1 MMTMTSEQQTSTR
14 QQQQQQEQNQ
24 SQHMLAAYSPATSKG
39 LEILKQAG
47 ATSLKPIKP
56 RKYPN
61 RPSKTP
67 VQERPYSC
75 PLNDCERRF
84 SRSDELSRHVRIHTG
99 SKPFICEVSFRPGIL
114 LGVRNQLAA
123 TCPHH
128 APPQKRRTTHNRL
141 TRSNSI
147 PTPTYIAAMLAR
159 LQPQRPPD
167 DAQANPHGRETIQL

>member
-1 MMTMTSEQQTSTR
+1 MTMTSKE
-14 QQQQQQEQNQ
+14 EQNQ
-24 SQHMLAAYSPATSKG
+24 SNNLLAAYSPATSKG

-47 ATSLKPIKP
+47 ATNSLDLKPIKP

-99 SKPFICEVSFRPGIL
+99 QKPFICEVSC
-114 LGVRNQLAA
+114 VA
-123 TCPHH
+123 TDE
-128 APPQKRRTTHNRL
+128 RRR
-141 TRSNSI
+141 RGG
-147 PTPTYIAAMLAR
+147 AR
-159 LQPQRPPD
+159 K
-167 DAQANPHGRETIQL
+167 A

>member
-1 MMTMTSEQQTSTR
+1 MTSNNE
-14 QQQQQQEQNQ
+14 EQNQ
-24 SQHMLAAYSPATSKG
+24 SNTMLAAYSPATSKG

-47 ATSLKPIKP
+47 GHSLDLRPIKP

-99 SKPFICEVSFRPGIL
+99 QKPFVCEVSLVELKLFHLMIIDRFD
-114 LGVRNQLAA
+114 
-123 TCPHH
+123 
-128 APPQKRRTTHNRL
+128 K
-141 TRSNSI
+141 SNLS
-147 PTPTYIAAMLAR
+147 L
-159 LQPQRPPD
+159 
-167 DAQANPHGRETIQL
+167 HSSVFETKITNS

>member
-1 MMTMTSEQQTSTR
+1 MSNKEQ
-14 QQQQQQEQNQ
+14 QNQ
-24 SQHMLAAYSPATSKG
+24 SNTTMLAAYSPATSKG

-47 ATSLKPIKP
+47 GHSLDLKPIKP

-99 SKPFICEVSFRPGIL
+99 QKPFICEVSKPKLVVSTVWPSVLINPFQPITG
-114 LGVRNQLAA
+114 
-123 TCPHH
+123 
-128 APPQKRRTTHNRL
+128 PPT
-141 TRSNSI
+141 
-147 PTPTYIAAMLAR
+147 AMLAR

-167 DAQANPHGRETIQL
+167 HPQEDSHRREALQL

>member
-1 MMTMTSEQQTSTR
+1 MTMTSKE
-14 QQQQQQEQNQ
+14 EQNQ
-24 SQHMLAAYSPATSKG
+24 SNALLAAYSPATSKG

-47 ATSLKPIKP
+47 GHSLDLRPIKP

-99 SKPFICEVSFRPGIL
+99 QKPFICEVSLIIL
-114 LGVRNQLAA
+114 QLLNL
-123 TCPHH
+123 T
-128 APPQKRRTTHNRL
+128 QTH
-141 TRSNSI
+141 
-147 PTPTYIAAMLAR
+147 TPTKATQTNPLSTFESIYLHTQIQRAHNTQCNLRASTIASHTAMLACF
-159 LQPQRPPD
+159 
-167 DAQANPHGRETIQL
+167 

>member
-1 MMTMTSEQQTSTR
+1 MMTSNE
-14 QQQQQQEQNQ
+14 EQNQ
-24 SQHMLAAYSPATSKG
+24 SNNTMLAAYSPATSKG

-47 ATSLKPIKP
+47 GESLDLKPIKP

-99 SKPFICEVSFRPGIL
+99 QKPFICEVSNCSL
-114 LGVRNQLAA
+114 EMRN
-123 TCPHH
+123 C
-128 APPQKRRTTHNRL
+128 
-141 TRSNSI
+141 
-147 PTPTYIAAMLAR
+147 
-159 LQPQRPPD
+159 
-167 DAQANPHGRETIQL
+167 

>member
-1 MMTMTSEQQTSTR
+1 
-14 QQQQQQEQNQ
+14 
-24 SQHMLAAYSPATSKG
+24 MLAAYSPATSKG

-47 ATSLKPIKP
+47 GHSLDLRPIKP

-99 SKPFICEVSFRPGIL
+99 QKPFVCEVSLMNLELFHLIIHHESYLSPLSVFDTEKLIFNYSKNITIKPFGWRRIYNAHCIT
-114 LGVRNQLAA
+114 RNVFLYNTA
-123 TCPHH
+123 
-128 APPQKRRTTHNRL
+128 
-141 TRSNSI
+141 
-147 PTPTYIAAMLAR
+147 
-159 LQPQRPPD
+159 
-167 DAQANPHGRETIQL
+167 